1 MPIRKI
7 IRRFVKKRNFSTPSA
22 APKFN
27 FASFHDEV
35 DAQFQFIGASVIGS
49 WEVLLTD
56 VSRSYRQQGKEVPV
70 RFRDRLSDAIV
81 PVQQC
86 FQTSSKAIQSLTK
99 QLAQQNQVDIVHIWS
114 AFDKLPTDLFD
125 AWGKTAEYMKESFES
140 HDLELVYKLWDQSS
154 SLFSEGVQKE
164 HLTLKASLDGS
175 DARIVL
181 PALVRWRENV
191 SMHLETELYNRR
203 TELVRVIEGTV
214 G

>member
-7 IRRFVKKRNFSTPSA
+7 IRRFVKKRNSSKPSE

-35 DAQFQFIGASVIGS
+35 DAQFQFIGAAVIGS

-56 VSRSYRQQGKEVPV
+56 VSRSYRQKGKEIPV
-70 RFRDRLSDAIV
+70 QFRDRLSDAIV

-86 FQTSSKAIQSLTK
+86 FQTRSKAIQSLTK
-99 QLAQQNQVDIVHIWS
+99 QLAQQNQVEIFHVWS
-114 AFDKLPTDLFD
+114 GFDPLPTDLFE
-125 AWGKTAEYMKESFES
+125 AWSNTSEYMKDSFEA
-140 HDLELVYKLWDQSS
+140 HDLESVYKVWNQSS
-154 SLFSEGVQKE
+154 SLFAEGVQKE
-164 HLTLKASLDGS
+164 HQFLKSSLSGS
-175 DARIVL
+175 DARVVL

-203 TELVRVIEGTV
+203 TELIRGIEGTV
-214 G
+214 E